1 MRGHELFEIGHI
13 GHTIFETRSSWL
25 RPALIFFALIILAA
39 VIAMVAVSNT
49 DFDTGPA
56 KVTPTHGSCEPF
68 CTASPAPPVP
78 GR

>member
-39 VIAMVAVSNT
+39 VIVMVMVSNS
-49 DFDTGPA
+49 DFGADPA
-56 KVTPTHGSCEPF
+56 KVTPTRGSCEPF
-68 CTASPAPPVP
+68 CTAPPVP

>member
-25 RPALIFFALIILAA
+25 RPALLFFGLIIVAA
-39 VIAMVAVSNT
+39 VLAMVVVSNA
-49 DFDTGPA
+49 DFHTSPA

-68 CTASPAPPVP
+68 CTAPPAP
-78 GR
+78 GQ

>member
-25 RPALIFFALIILAA
+25 RPALLFFGLIIAAA
-39 VIAMVAVSNT
+39 VIAMVVVSNA

-68 CTASPAPPVP
+68 CTAPPAPPAP
-78 GR
+78 GQ